1 MLSVRFAS
9 TDERVE
15 FTINHY
21 QDILRG
27 SSSRKERT
35 TGMLTSAKR
44 AESRGGCCRNIAI
57 SLIEGLESENVYFP
71 WKYPSDALVD

>member
-15 FTINHY
+15 FTINHF
-21 QDILRG
+21 QGILRG
-27 SSSRKERT
+27 SSSRKKSA

-44 AESRGGCCRNIAI
+44 SEPKSRGDL
-57 SLIEGLESENVYFP
+57 S
-71 WKYPSDALVD
+71 